1 MTKIVLNAAWAL
13 LLAVAVQAQEGSP
26 QTFTIPLTRPGEAV
40 TLDISILSARM
51 TVIGEERQDA
61 EFVVRTGGQ
70 GRRIITPSGAKALN
84 SGGFGIEIEERNN
97 SIEVDADWRSGTVEI
112 EARIPRRANLNLST
126 TNDGSIEVRGVS
138 GELQLQNVN
147 GPITATG
154 ISGSV
159 IAETVNDHITVTL
172 VAIDKEKPMAFSSV
186 NGDLDVSFPADA
198 GLELHIDSA
207 QGEIYSDFEV
217 EVVPTP
223 PRVERRE
230 TGGGIEVRV
239 DSEVVARIGGGGT
252 AVRFETL
259 NGDIRVRKT
268 GG

>member
-1 MTKIVLNAAWAL
+1 MTKIVLNAALVL
-13 LLAVAVQAQEGSP
+13 LLADAAWAQQGSP

-40 TLDISILSARM
+40 ALDISILSARI
-51 TVIGEERQDA
+51 TVIGEDRQDA
-61 EFVVRTGGQ
+61 QFVVRTSGH
-70 GRRIITPSGAKALN
+70 GRSIITPSGAKALN
-84 SGGFGIEIEERNN
+84 TGGFGIEIEERNN
-97 SIEVDADWRSGTVEI
+97 SIEVDADWRSGMVEI
-112 EARIPRRANLNLST
+112 DARIPRRASVELST
-126 TNDGSIEVRGVS
+126 TNDGSIEVRGIS
-138 GELQLQNVN
+138 GELELTNVN
-147 GPITATG
+147 GPITATA

-159 IAETVNDHITVTL
+159 IAETVNDNITVAF

-207 QGEIYSDFEV
+207 QGEIHSDFEV

-223 PRVERRE
+223 PRIERRE
-230 TGGGIEVRV
+230 TDGGLEVRV
-239 DSEVVARIGGGGT
+239 DSEVVARINGGGT
-252 AVRFETL
+252 VVRFETL